1 MFLSRENELNEL
13 NDLYNQNNFQMVVIY
28 GRRRVGKTAIIT
40 EFCKDKKNIQY
51 TAIEQNDKIALET
64 FSEAILEILP
74 KAKSIIDAFPSWDKA
89 FEYIAGESKNERLIL
104 SIDEY
109 PYLASGNKSISSI
122 LQKNIDIYFKNT
134 NLFLI
139 LCGSSMSF
147 MENQV
152 LGYKSPLYGRRTA
165 QFKID
170 SFDYIDSSLFFPKYN
185 NEDNVLAYAVT
196 GGIPQYLEIISRE
209 KDINTSIC
217 NSYFKASGHLFEE
230 PYNILKQEVREP
242 SIYNSIIS
250 SIAKG
255 ATKLSEIATK
265 TGEDP
270 RKCLKYIKN
279 LRDLKII
286 VKETPLRG
294 ERGKE

>member
-1 MFLSRENELNEL
+1 MFLGRENELNEL
-13 NDLYNQNNFQMVVIY
+13 ENLYNQNNFQMVVIY
-28 GRRRVGKTAIIT
+28 GRRRVGKTALIT
-40 EFCKDKKNIQY
+40 EFCKNRKSIQY

-64 FSEAILEILP
+64 FSETVLEILP
-74 KAKSIIDAFPSWDKA
+74 KAKSMIDVFSSWDKA
-89 FEYIAGESKNERLIL
+89 FEYISEESKNERLIL
-104 SIDEY
+104 AIDEY
-109 PYLASGNKSISSI
+109 PYLASGNPSISSI
-122 LQKNIDIYFKNT
+122 LQKNIDIHFKDT

-170 SFDYIDSSLFFPKYN
+170 SFDYLDSSLFFAECS
-185 NEDNVLAYAVT
+185 NEDNVFAYSVT
-196 GGIPQYLEIISRE
+196 GGVPQYLEVIGGG
-209 KDINTSIC
+209 KDIEIGVC
-217 NSYFKASGHLFEE
+217 NSYFKPTGHLFEE
-230 PYNILKQEVREP
+230 PYSILKQEVREP

-255 ATKLSEIATK
+255 ATRLSEIASK
-265 TGEDP
+265 TGEDN

-279 LRDLKII
+279 LIDLKIVI
-286 VKETPLRG
+286 KETPLRS
-294 ERGKE
+294 KSWKK